1 MAHEEEISEIVF
13 RAEKKLA
20 LTKKLKKLKE
30 EMKLVE
36 ITTFKHEKANPP
48 AWILKAYD
56 EVNTVLDDQILQTQS
71 MLASSY
77 MRGKLKTETTN
88 WGQKLELMQ

>member
-1 MAHEEEISEIVF
+1 M
-13 RAEKKLA
+13 

-30 EMKLVE
+30 EMKVVE

-56 EVNTVLDDQILQTQS
+56 EVNTILDDQILQAQAMQS
-71 MLASSY
+71 SSY
-77 MRGKLKTETTN
+77 MKGKLKTDTTN
-88 WGQKLELMQ
+88 YAIKLDMMSQIID

>member
-1 MAHEEEISEIVF
+1 MF
-13 RAEKKLA
+13 KAEKKFM

-30 EMKLVE
+30 EMKVVE

-56 EVNTVLDDQILQTQS
+56 EVNTILDDQILQAQAMQS
-71 MLASSY
+71 SSY
-77 MRGKLKTETTN
+77 MKGKLKTDTTN
-88 WGQKLELMQ
+88 YAIKLDMMSQIID